1 MHIIWFDLAFY
12 AIILSDWPMS
22 DWTDELHTLLLS
34 ISGAMNDPNV
44 DTEFLGRAGVELER
58 ALFPLLSWIGESGP
72 MGTVDL
78 ANMVGRDHST
88 VSRQVAKLVE
98 ANLVTRIA
106 TPDKRLRL
114 LLPTKDGRA
123 LLAKLAKI
131 RRTMIEE
138 HFQDW
143 STEDRRLL
151 LALLRR
157 ALKAIRS
164 LFPNGPHTE
173 KRIRRRVQAMKS
185 ARTNRYHV
193 AAGMRSRRGSQ
204 PLT

>member
-1 MHIIWFDLAFY
+1 
-12 AIILSDWPMS
+12 MS

-58 ALFPLLSWIGESGP
+58 ELFPLLSWIGESVP
-72 MGTVDL
+72 MGTVEL
-78 ANMVGRDHST
+78 ADMVGHDHST

-151 LALLRR
+151 LALLSR

-164 LFPNGPHTE
+164 LFPNRPHTE
-173 KRIRRRVQAMKS
+173 ERTRRVQATKS
-185 ARTNRYHV
+185 ARTNRYHI
-193 AAGMRSRRGSQ
+193 AAGMRSRRGSRA
-204 PLT
+204 LT